1 MADGAI
7 HASVR
12 LRYALGTFVAV
23 ALIGTVGYE
32 LIEGWGFVESLYM
45 TLITLTTVG
54 YGEVHQLSSAG
65 RIYTMFLLMGGVGA
79 AAYTAFTA
87 VELLVDREMR
97 WVLKGRRMENR
108 VKRLRNHVIL
118 CGHGRVGRFIAD
130 EFRRRKVSFVVVE
143 RERDAVAE
151 LIDMPV
157 VVGDATEDGTLRD
170 AGIERARSLVC
181 ALASGADNAF
191 IALTARQ
198 LKPDIRITARA
209 DTHGMEQKLVRAG
222 ADRVVSPY
230 KTGALRMAVTTLQP
244 NVIDFMN
251 IVAEGDSSELRL
263 EDVRLSESSAFV
275 GKSLREVE
283 FRHRFGLM
291 VVGIKREGTDTVF
304 NPESTEALRAGDIL
318 ILIGPADKLESCAA
332 RAAGESA

>member
-32 LIEGWGFVESLYM
+32 LIEGWSFVESLYM
-45 TLITLTTVG
+45 TLITITTVG
-54 YGEVHQLSSAG
+54 FSEVHQLSSAG

-130 EFRRRKVSFVVVE
+130 EFRRR
-143 RERDAVAE
+143 
-151 LIDMPV
+151 
-157 VVGDATEDGTLRD
+157 
-170 AGIERARSLVC
+170 
-181 ALASGADNAF
+181 
-191 IALTARQ
+191 
-198 LKPDIRITARA
+198 
-209 DTHGMEQKLVRAG
+209 
-222 ADRVVSPY
+222 
-230 KTGALRMAVTTLQP
+230 
-244 NVIDFMN
+244 
-251 IVAEGDSSELRL
+251 
-263 EDVRLSESSAFV
+263 
-275 GKSLREVE
+275 
-283 FRHRFGLM
+283 FGLM

-318 ILIGPADKLESCAA
+318 ILIGPADKLEACAA
-332 RAAGESA
+332 RAAGESARHGPHIRGPRRDPALVSPRAVS

>member
-32 LIEGWGFVESLYM
+32 LIEGWSFVESLYM
-45 TLITLTTVG
+45 TLITITTVG
-54 YGEVHQLSSAG
+54 FSEVHQLSSAG

-130 EFRRRKVSFVVVE
+130 EFRRR
-143 RERDAVAE
+143 
-151 LIDMPV
+151 
-157 VVGDATEDGTLRD
+157 
-170 AGIERARSLVC
+170 
-181 ALASGADNAF
+181 
-191 IALTARQ
+191 
-198 LKPDIRITARA
+198 
-209 DTHGMEQKLVRAG
+209 
-222 ADRVVSPY
+222 
-230 KTGALRMAVTTLQP
+230 
-244 NVIDFMN
+244 
-251 IVAEGDSSELRL
+251 
-263 EDVRLSESSAFV
+263 
-275 GKSLREVE
+275 
-283 FRHRFGLM
+283 FGLM

-318 ILIGPADKLESCAA
+318 ILIGPADKLEACAA